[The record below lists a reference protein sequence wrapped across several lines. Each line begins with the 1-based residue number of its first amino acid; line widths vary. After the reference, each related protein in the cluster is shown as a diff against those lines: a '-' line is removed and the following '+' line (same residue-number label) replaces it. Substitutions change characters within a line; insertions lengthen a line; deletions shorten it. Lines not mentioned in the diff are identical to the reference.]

1 MVKTPYRFLIS
12 HQTQN
17 PPCCKKARLVLRWL
31 QVWEKKIL
39 LLGRYSK
46 PLLMWDTWSRC
57 LWRYIGRNQMVA
69 GARTLFCTEARSL
82 LLINELYDTNWWNS
96 GHFSGYDIFQSSYSL
111 KQTGTDRVLLSR
123 VRCLYINW
131 VLWQQ
136 CYNPCFE
143 IIRLS
148 IIFMFSDTDNT
159 VEERKLKD

>member
-12 HQTQN
+12 HQTQT
-17 PPCCKKARLVLRWL
+17 PPCCKKARFVLRWL

-96 GHFSGYDIFQSSYSL
+96 GNFSGYDIFQSSYSL
-111 KQTGTDRVLLSR
+111 KQTGNDRVLSAELDVYTSAECCGSNVTIPMFR
-123 VRCLYINW
+123 NHQIKHNIY
-131 VLWQQ
+131 VLR
-136 CYNPCFE
+136 Y
-143 IIRLS
+143 R
-148 IIFMFSDTDNT
+148 
-159 VEERKLKD
+159 